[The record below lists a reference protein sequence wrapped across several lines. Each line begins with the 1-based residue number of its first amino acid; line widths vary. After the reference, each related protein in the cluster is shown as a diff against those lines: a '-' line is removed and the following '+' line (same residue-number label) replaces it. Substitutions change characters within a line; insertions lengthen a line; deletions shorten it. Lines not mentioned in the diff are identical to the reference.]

1 MPLYSVT
8 VSRLVKQY
16 VAATIEVEAATAKGA
31 EALALLRYEE
41 EGFDLYPDGPLYE
54 DDDDSLD
61 ATARRAEE
69 A

>member
-16 VAATIEVEAATAKGA
+16 VAATIDVEADTAKGA

-41 EGFDLYPDGPLYE
+41 EG
-54 DDDDSLD
+54 
-61 ATARRAEE
+61 
-69 A
+69 